1 MKRKRNKKKT
11 ITTKDTFTFDERSL
25 RELFEGCED
34 VIIRKMS
41 IEIGNILIISCE
53 GLYDQKALFDYVL
66 NPLQKNNDK
75 SKGLKEVLS
84 ATVKEL
90 GPSVTKEHIVEA
102 VFIGKVVLLHME
114 SSALWEV
121 EAVDH
126 PKRSVEEP
134 NTEVSIRGSKEGF
147 VEEIK
152 MNTAL
157 VRKRMRSSSLKVATY
172 VIGER
177 TKTTVQLL
185 YMEDIT
191 NKKVIKEVQS
201 RLEKINIDGLESSLQ
216 IEELIGDTKK
226 PLFPLFAYTGRP
238 DYVIE
243 SLLHGRFAI
252 LMDGTPTALIAP
264 VNLFFILKTAE
275 DHNVSSIFVFFER
288 MMRVIG
294 LYIALFLPAFWIA
307 LISFHPDQLPFTL
320 LATVTLSRDGVPF
333 SAAVECFMMLFL
345 FEMFRE
351 AGVRLPTAIGQ
362 ILSVVGGLII
372 GQAAIAAG
380 FTAPGILVVNAIA
393 LVATFTLI
401 NQSLTGLVGII
412 RLIILFITSLF
423 GMFGFFLCMFALVGY
438 LAGLRSFG
446 IPYLS
451 PLSPPRPK
459 EVIESFWH
467 SANDAKRR
475 PKMLK
480 TIDFSRK
487 GRE

>member
-1 MKRKRNKKKT
+1 MKKNRNKKKT
-11 ITTKDTFTFDERSL
+11 TRDTVTFDEPSL
-25 RELFEGCED
+25 RELFVGCED
-34 VIIRKMS
+34 VIILKKTAGARK
-41 IEIGNILIISCE
+41 ILLITCE
-53 GLYDQKALFDYVL
+53 GLYDQKALFDFVL
-66 NPLQKNNDK
+66 DPLQKNNDK
-75 SKGLKEVLS
+75 SKGLKDILP

-90 GPSVTKEHIVEA
+90 GSSVTKEHIVEA
-102 VFIGKVVLLHME
+102 VFIGKVVLLDVE
-114 SSALWEV
+114 NSALWEV
-121 EAVDH
+121 EAIDH
-126 PKRSVEEP
+126 PKRNVEEP

-147 VEEIK
+147 VEEITT
-152 MNTAL
+152 NTAL
-157 VRKRMRSSSLKVATY
+157 VRKRMRSSSLKVTNY
-172 VIGER
+172 TIGER

-191 NKKVIKEVQS
+191 NKKVIEEVKS
-201 RLEKINIDGLESSLQ
+201 RLEKINIDGVESSLQ
-216 IEELIGDTKK
+216 VEELIADTKRS
-226 PLFPLFAYTGRP
+226 LFPLFVYTGRP
-238 DYVIE
+238 DYVVE
-243 SLLHGRFAI
+243 GLLHGRFAI

-275 DHNVSSIFVFFER
+275 DQNVSSLFVFFER
-288 MMRVIG
+288 MMRVVG

-351 AGVRLPTAIGQ
+351 AGIRLPTAIGQ

-380 FTAPGILVVNAIA
+380 FTAPGVLVVNAIA

-401 NQSLTGLVGII
+401 NQSLSGLVGIM

-446 IPYLS
+446 IPYLT
-451 PLSPPRPK
+451 PMSPPRPK
-459 EVIESFWH
+459 EAIKTFWH
-467 SANDAKRR
+467 SAAEVKHR

-480 TIDFSRK
+480 TIDSSRK